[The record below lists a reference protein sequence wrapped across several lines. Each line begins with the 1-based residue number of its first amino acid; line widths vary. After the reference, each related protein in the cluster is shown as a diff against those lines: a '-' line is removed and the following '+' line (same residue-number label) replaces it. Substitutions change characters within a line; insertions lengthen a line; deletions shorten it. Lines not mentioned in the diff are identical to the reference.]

1 MNKKPSFIQ
10 QYFCLDPEED
20 FGYLVVTEIHDG
32 TPVASFTVK
41 IPQSFCYLDSNIN
54 YYAPSPN

>member
-1 MNKKPSFIQ
+1 MNEKPSFIQ

-20 FGYLVVTEIHDG
+20 FGYLVITEIVDG
-32 TPVASFTVK
+32 TPVGSFTVK
-41 IPQSFCYLDSNIN
+41 IPHSFCFLESSQS